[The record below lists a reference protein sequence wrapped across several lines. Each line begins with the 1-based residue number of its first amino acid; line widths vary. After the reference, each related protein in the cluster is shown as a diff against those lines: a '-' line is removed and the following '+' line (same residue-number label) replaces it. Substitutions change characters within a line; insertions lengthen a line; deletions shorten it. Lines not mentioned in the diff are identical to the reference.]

1 MRKFDCQVKIKKN
14 MHSIWTK
21 NLIISNEW
29 LSTRVVNLQQKK
41 IFYLIFVT
49 IKFDYKDENDE
60 RTFLSVSMTSLNFI
74 YPNYFKNEIKI

>member
-1 MRKFDCQVKIKKN
+1 MIVKLKLRKTCTVSEQK
-14 MHSIWTK
+14 
-21 NLIISNEW
+21 IISNEW